1 MSKTPRGRKAI
12 YNVGDQVII
21 KSGGPAMTIEKVM
34 EHHVT
39 EDFIG
44 TYRCQWFAGKKLDM
58 GIFPEESLESY
69 TPKL

>member
-44 TYRCQWFAGKKLDM
+44 TYRCQWFAGKN
-58 GIFPEESLESY
+58 
-69 TPKL
+69 